1 MFPKY
6 KGLKFFDKSGQNQ
19 KFSIV
24 TATTTY
30 LVSSIQVGL
39 PTCNLLTYLL
49 SSFNAVF
56 NWLALPSNIYNR
68 DGGRSENKGG
78 D

>member
-1 MFPKY
+1 MYYYILGFKY
-6 KGLKFFDKSGQNQ
+6 TSRC
-19 KFSIV
+19 
-24 TATTTY
+24 TY
-30 LVSSIQVGL
+30 MLHASA
-39 PTCNLLTYLL
+39 YLL
-49 SSFNAVF
+49 ASFNAVF